1 VRLVSER
8 SIREV
13 SLEDDS
19 SELSTVNSQ
28 SFVDEQEWRLYSSV
42 DTRLETV
49 IRIYQGD
56 DCIRP
61 SFTTMCYAA
70 RRFGYYAWNIIF
82 VMVKILVQLA
92 RSEVSYTHYIR
103 RVTNFTYLLTYL
115 LLIYCV
121 VGYRSGRTS
130 HSRRRIAAYGALR

>member
-1 VRLVSER
+1 MKYACLLVTSIHHFDYFLHRSQDVSVRLVSER

-13 SLEDDS
+13 TLEDDS

-42 DTRLETV
+42 DTRRETV

-61 SFTTMCYAA
+61 SFTTLCYAA
-70 RRFGYYAWNIIF
+70 RRFGFYAWNIIF
-82 VMVKILVQLA
+82 VMVKTCGAVHFIQ
-92 RSEVSYTHYIR
+92 T
-103 RVTNFTYLLTYL
+103 T
-115 LLIYCV
+115 LLI
-121 VGYRSGRTS
+121 GQ
-130 HSRRRIAAYGALR
+130 